1 MFIGLYMYLCFVI
14 YKFIYMTNEFSEKA
28 LVKYFTVNLTNQRIT
43 LMTSPTAVMSLH
55 NLVKLCCTK
64 NSTSKVFVSLYNQLE
79 EKLPIQDNDYLT
91 NLLQQNIKNK
101 SKRESDLITEYVLAL
116 ALSSESQLE
125 KFWKFLPET
134 LLESQVRYMIELN
147 NILLSKS
154 SIERPSSD
162 IFKEIVNN
170 CFFKYTSTYISNLIP
185 GISSLQISLL
195 NHITVVWCSVIRRS
209 PFHLNTGAFK
219 QLAVKIV
226 SVLTEC
232 DLQNLLNY
240 FISNASSILNTDDLH
255 VDLVQNSDDKKIA
268 GIRNTTTIQLVNN
281 ISSINPKSRK
291 ATQLNVIKR
300 YLWLNS
306 IMKNWKFNNDVFLK
320 QFELNFLPDS
330 LNKLNKPYV
339 LAFELICALL
349 RGIVISV
356 CSNESRYVLFNWKNF
371 ILTRLPTILNGIKFS
386 TLHVAPTSYDS
397 NLKQETLD
405 DAIINA
411 FESFEDPVN
420 KVLTQFTLDNL
431 SICDL
436 RQTFIKSCIYN
447 KVIPVRSY
455 HRIFTND
462 NTITD
467 QFLNN
472 SINQVGQITSIKDA
486 FETKLLN
493 INTEFTTL
501 EDSGLIEYINSLP
514 SLLEFLS
521 TKQLELSESIDQVI
535 EHLIDEKNIEKLYRL
550 LLSVCNNLPTLNI
563 ICFNSNCGPY
573 SILYKLINYIDN
585 EDFNVDDD
593 DNFQETYAF
602 FGIIILA
609 ILLIIE
615 TFKIDFSQIK
625 VNNSYIVDYINEFY
639 YRLCDNL
646 TNISTSN
653 TEEDDTIIS
662 NYNDLISD
670 WINALFDD
678 NNEGLSDDL
687 IKSVNVKQI
696 YKMIPIIYQQSII
709 ATNSNKIDIKILN
722 NGIDYLS
729 QMFLIPC
736 TLNIIKWLLRR
747 IWADDPTLD
756 CLPVQVLHELIKS
769 NMGESDEPANES
781 KLFFQIV
788 LKISGNSIISTLK
801 KLNNWEKSNLIKD
814 IIDKVSNSVDP
825 MYLENELSFKLN
837 ERANFCE
844 QLKTK
849 VITLVNNTNI
859 YDYQFLN
866 AFSSVDKDNEL
877 IRYIVEEITSYQ
889 KTGGGNEETKLF
901 INFSIFMILLN
912 SINTDDDKQ
921 YWIKRI
927 KDSMISVT
935 RNSSDENRF
944 NILMD
949 YHYSS
954 IFNNSDEAS
963 NNDYLFSGENNNSSV
978 KIESLRRKIGRHE
991 SLLNSFNK
999 IKGLCDTEVQSTFI
1013 KSLKTFRDKLINE
1026 LEVFTLN
1033 I

>member
-1 MFIGLYMYLCFVI
+1 MASL
-14 YKFIYMTNEFSEKA
+14 TA
-28 LVKYFTVNLTNQRIT
+28 TV
-43 LMTSPTAVMSLH
+43 SLH
-55 NLVKLCCTK
+55 NLVKLCCK
-64 NSTSKVFVSLYNQLE
+64 RNSTSKVFVSLYNQLE
-79 EKLPIQDNDYLT
+79 EKLPIKDNDYLS
-91 NLLQQNIKNK
+91 NLLQPDIKNK
-101 SKRESDLITEYVLAL
+101 SKRERDLRTEYVLAL
-116 ALSSESQLE
+116 SISSESQLE
-125 KFWKFLPET
+125 KFWKFLPEIV
-134 LLESQVRYMIELN
+134 LENQIRYLIELN

-154 SIERPSSD
+154 NIERPSGD
-162 IFKEIVNN
+162 IYKEIVNN
-170 CFFKYTSTYISNLIP
+170 CFFKYTSSYVSSLIP
-185 GISSLQISLL
+185 VISAAQVSLL
-195 NHITVVWCSVIRRS
+195 NHIIVVWCSVIRRLS
-209 PFHLNTGAFK
+209 FHLNTSAFK
-219 QLAVKIV
+219 QLAVRIV
-226 SVLTEC
+226 SLLTEC

-240 FISNASSILNTDDLH
+240 FISNTSSILNTDDLQ
-255 VDLVQNSDDKKIA
+255 VDLIQNSDDKKIA
-268 GIRNTTTIQLVNN
+268 AIRSTTTIQLVNN

-291 ATQLNVIKR
+291 ATQLNIIKR

-306 IMKNWKFNNDVFLK
+306 IMKNWKFNNGVFLK
-320 QFELNFLPDS
+320 QFEQNFLPNS
-330 LNKLNKPYV
+330 LNNLKKPYV
-339 LAFELICALL
+339 LAFELMCALF
-349 RGIVISV
+349 RGIVTSI
-356 CSNESRYVLFNWKNF
+356 CSNESKYVLFNWKNF
-371 ILTRLPTILNGIKFS
+371 IITRLPTLLNGIKF
-386 TLHVAPTSYDS
+386 TTQHVAPTSHDS
-397 NLKQETLD
+397 SPKQESLD

-420 KVLTQFTLDNL
+420 KVLTQFSIDNL

-447 KVIPVRSY
+447 K
-455 HRIFTND
+455 H
-462 NTITD
+462 

-472 SINQVGQITSIKDA
+472 GINQVGQITSIRDE
-486 FETKLLN
+486 FEKKLLN

-514 SLLEFLS
+514 SLVEFLA
-521 TKQLELSESIDQVI
+521 TKQLELSETVDRVI

-550 LLSVCNNLPTLNI
+550 LLSVCNNLTTLNL
-563 ICFNSNCGPY
+563 ICFNSNCGPF

-602 FGIIILA
+602 FGIIILS

-615 TFKIDFSQIK
+615 TFKIDYSQISI
-625 VNNSYIVDYINEFY
+625 NNSYIIDYINEFY

-653 TEEDDTIIS
+653 SEEDNTIIS

-678 NNEGLSDDL
+678 NNDGLSDDL

-736 TLNIIKWLLRR
+736 TLNIIKWLLRK

-769 NMGESDEPANES
+769 NMGENDEPTSES

-801 KLNNWEKSNLIKD
+801 KLKNWENSNLIKG
-814 IIDKVSNSVDP
+814 IIEKVSNSVDP
-825 MYLENELSFKLN
+825 MYLENGLSLELN
-837 ERANFCE
+837 ERVSLCE
-844 QLKTK
+844 QLKTN
-849 VITLVNNTNI
+849 VITLVNNGNI

-866 AFSSVDKDNEL
+866 IFSSVDKDNEL
-877 IRYIVEEITSYQ
+877 MRYIVEEITSYQ
-889 KTGGGNEETKLF
+889 KTSGGNEDTKLF
-901 INFSIFMILLN
+901 INLSIFMILLN
-912 SINTDDDKQ
+912 AIDTDDDKQ

-927 KDSMISVT
+927 KDSMVPVNC
-935 RNSSDENRF
+935 NSSGENRF
-944 NILMD
+944 DILMD

-954 IFNNSDEAS
+954 IFNNSDETS

-978 KIESLRRKIGRHE
+978 EIEGLKRKIGRHE

-999 IKGLCDTEVQSTFI
+999 NKELCDTEVQSTFV
-1013 KSLKTFRDKLINE
+1013 KSLRTFRDKLINE

-1033 I
+1033 V

>member
-1 MFIGLYMYLCFVI
+1 MASL
-14 YKFIYMTNEFSEKA
+14 TA
-28 LVKYFTVNLTNQRIT
+28 TV
-43 LMTSPTAVMSLH
+43 SLH
-55 NLVKLCCTK
+55 NLVKLCCK
-64 NSTSKVFVSLYNQLE
+64 RNSTSKVFVSLYNQLE
-79 EKLPIQDNDYLT
+79 EKSPIQDNDYLS
-91 NLLQQNIKNK
+91 NLLQPDIKNK
-101 SKRESDLITEYVLAL
+101 SKRESSLITEYILAL
-116 ALSSESQLE
+116 AISSESQLE
-125 KFWKFLPET
+125 KFWKFLPEI
-134 LLESQVRYMIELN
+134 LLENQIHYMIELN
-147 NILLSKS
+147 SILLSKS
-154 SIERPSSD
+154 NIERPSSD

-170 CFFKYTSTYISNLIP
+170 YFFKYTSSYVSSLFP
-185 GISSLQISLL
+185 GISATQVSLL
-195 NHITVVWCSVIRRS
+195 NHIIVVWCSVIRRS
-209 PFHLNTGAFK
+209 PFHLNTSSFK

-232 DLQNLLNY
+232 DLRNLLNY
-240 FISNASSILNTDDLH
+240 FISNTSSILNTDDLQ
-255 VDLVQNSDDKKIA
+255 VDLVQDSDDKKIA
-268 GIRNTTTIQLVNN
+268 AIRSTTTIQLVNN

-300 YLWLNS
+300 YLWFNS
-306 IMKNWKFNNDVFLK
+306 IMKNWKFHNDVFLK
-320 QFELNFLPDS
+320 QFEQNFLPNS
-330 LNKLNKPYV
+330 LNNLKKPYV
-339 LAFELICALL
+339 LAFELICAFFK
-349 RGIVISV
+349 GIVTSI
-356 CSNESRYVLFNWKNF
+356 CSNESKYVLFNWKNF
-371 ILTRLPTILNGIKFS
+371 IITRLPTLLNDIKFT
-386 TLHVAPTSYDS
+386 TLHVAPTSNDS
-397 NLKQETLD
+397 SFKQETLD

-420 KVLTQFTLDNL
+420 KVLTQFSIDNL

-447 KVIPVRSY
+447 KLIPVMSY
-455 HRIFTND
+455 HKIFTAD
-462 NTITD
+462 NTVTD

-472 SINQVGQITSIKDA
+472 GIDQVGQITSIRDE

-514 SLLEFLS
+514 GLLEFLA
-521 TKQLELSESIDQVI
+521 TKQLELSETVDQVI

-550 LLSVCNNLPTLNI
+550 LLSVCNNLTTLNL
-563 ICFNSNCGPY
+563 ICFNSNCGPF

-615 TFKIDFSQIK
+615 TFKIDYSQIT
-625 VNNSYIVDYINEFY
+625 VTNSYIVDYINEFY
-639 YRLCDNL
+639 YRLCDSL
-646 TNISTSN
+646 TNISTSD
-653 TEEDDTIIS
+653 TEEDNTIIS

-678 NNEGLSDDL
+678 NNDGLSDDL

-769 NMGESDEPANES
+769 NMGESDEPTSES

-801 KLNNWEKSNLIKD
+801 KLNNWENSNLIKD
-814 IIDKVSNSVDP
+814 IIEKVSNSVDP
-825 MYLENELSFKLN
+825 MYLENDLSIKLN
-837 ERANFCE
+837 ERVNLYE

-849 VITLVNNTNI
+849 VINLVNNTNI
-859 YDYQFLN
+859 YDYQILN
-866 AFSSVDKDNEL
+866 IFSSVDKDNEL
-877 IRYIVEEITSYQ
+877 MRYIVEEITSYQ
-889 KTGGGNEETKLF
+889 TTNGGNEDTKLF
-901 INFSIFMILLN
+901 INLSIFMILLDAIDN
-912 SINTDDDKQ
+912 DDDKQ

-927 KDSMISVT
+927 KDTMVPVSS
-935 RNSSDENRF
+935 NSSGENRF
-944 NILMD
+944 DILMD

-954 IFNNSDEAS
+954 IFNNSDETS

-978 KIESLRRKIGRHE
+978 EIEGLKRKIGRHE

-999 IKGLCDTEVQSTFI
+999 IKEFCDTEVQSTFV
-1013 KSLKTFRDKLINE
+1013 KSLRTFRDKLINE

-1033 I
+1033 V